1 MSQTADEATYAGTS
15 ESDRAALERTNAVDA
30 IPLKMQVVLGSVVM
44 SVREVTRLRPG
55 SLLTLDRRLGQ
66 PVDITANDRLICR
79 GEIAVSDDPAP
90 RFVVRIVELA
100 SGPGQ
105 DLSGR

>member
-1 MSQTADEATYAGTS
+1 MSQTTDEATYAEAS
-15 ESDRAALERTNAVDA
+15 KIDRMALERANAVDA
-30 IPLKMQVVLGSVVM
+30 IPLKMKVVLGSVVM

-100 SGPGQ
+100 GGPDQ
-105 DLSGR
+105 DHSDR